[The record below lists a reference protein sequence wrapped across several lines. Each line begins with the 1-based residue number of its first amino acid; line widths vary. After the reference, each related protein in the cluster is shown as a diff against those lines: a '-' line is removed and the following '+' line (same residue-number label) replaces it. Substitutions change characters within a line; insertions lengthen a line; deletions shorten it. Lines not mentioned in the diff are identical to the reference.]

1 MQYGIPSY
9 AVVRVGSR
17 QKGAVAVD
25 LAPLEQEQRLWAVL
39 VREGDDFAVVFELL
53 PTKLRKTITDRM
65 AWPEPQRIV
74 GRYPI
79 RSVSPVVRTRPV
91 PLLPTGRYSI
101 SCVICRDAHRLFEAR

>member
-53 PTKLRKTITDRM
+53 PTKLRKTITDRT

-74 GRYPI
+74 GRYP
-79 RSVSPVVRTRPV
+79 
-91 PLLPTGRYSI
+91 TGRF
-101 SCVICRDAHRLFEAR
+101 RLWSEPDPFHYCPLDVTPSAV